1 MDERLVN
8 EARNVFGRLMSPVQ
22 HAVETSKAG
31 GLLAEDISYIMDNCK
46 SECKD
51 LDLAVINSNMPA
63 QFASLDQRI
72 IAMTDPNA
80 SLENLR

>member
-1 MDERLVN
+1 
-8 EARNVFGRLMSPVQ
+8 MSPVQ

-51 LDLAVINSNMPA
+51 LDLAVINSNMPV
-63 QFASLDQRI
+63 QFASVGDRI
-72 IAMTDPNA
+72 IAMTVPKCLPEYPKKESA
-80 SLENLR
+80 SRIGK

>member
-1 MDERLVN
+1 
-8 EARNVFGRLMSPVQ
+8 MSPVQ

-31 GLLAEDISYIMDNCK
+31 GLLLRIMIYCK

>member
-1 MDERLVN
+1 
-8 EARNVFGRLMSPVQ
+8 MSPVQ

-63 QFASLDQRI
+63 QFALLD
-72 IAMTDPNA
+72 
-80 SLENLR
+80 